1 MKMQEVIT
9 KLREEAP
16 LLERCSRNVD
26 EVFQR
31 MCGLLDDF
39 RTAKSDEGRKV
50 LADAIGDEM
59 NVFGA
64 EYRTLQG
71 LIETVCTV
79 NAEYKE
85 KLGPRT
91 KKPKDDPRQ
100 MDLFAAQSTSDATS
114 VASRKCPR
122 CKASA
127 LDCEFFDDGTCRG
140 VVYPTN
146 SPQYDP
152 CVFCVTVNGK

>member
-16 LLERCSRNVD
+16 FLERCSRNVY

-39 RTAKSDEGRKV
+39 RSAKSDEGRKI

-64 EYRTLQG
+64 EYRTLRCS
-71 LIETVCTV
+71 IETVCLM

-91 KKPKDDPRQ
+91 KKQKDAEGQQMLPGLEDEGRTTQEVRQ
-100 MDLFAAQSTSDATS
+100 
-114 VASRKCPR
+114 
-122 CKASA
+122 
-127 LDCEFFDDGTCRG
+127 
-140 VVYPTN
+140 
-146 SPQYDP
+146 
-152 CVFCVTVNGK
+152 

>member
-16 LLERCSRNVD
+16 FLDEYSKSVD
-26 EVFQR
+26 ETFQR

-39 RTAKSDEGRKV
+39 RSAKSDEGRKI

-64 EYRTLQG
+64 EYRTLQRS
-71 LIETVCTV
+71 IKNVCMV

-85 KLGPRT
+85 KLGPRV
-91 KKPKDDPRQ
+91 KKPKDAPGQ
-100 MDLFAAQSTSDATS
+100 MELPGFAPGPETVGRDA
-114 VASRKCPR
+114 
-122 CKASA
+122 
-127 LDCEFFDDGTCRG
+127 
-140 VVYPTN
+140 
-146 SPQYDP
+146 
-152 CVFCVTVNGK
+152 